1 MEIMDRRKFL
11 GTMTAA
17 TLLSSKLSWSAQGH
31 KIDKIGVQLYTVR
44 DDMKK
49 DMPGTLAKVAQIG
62 YREVEFAGYFNHSPQ
77 EVRAMLDQTG
87 LVSPAAHVDYALLGE
102 KWQETLDGAKVIGQS
117 YIVCPMVPDNIR
129 KQPDG
134 WKQVADAFNKAGA
147 VSKKNGLQF
156 AYHNHHFEFV
166 KENGKAPYDILLEE
180 TDSNLVKMEMDLC
193 WAVVGGADP
202 VAYFNRYPGRFPLVH
217 VKDMK
222 SIPKPAAGE
231 AYVPFEKLHPQ
242 MTDVGSGMIDWKR
255 IFAQADKAGIKH
267 YFVEHDEPQ
276 DAYAS
281 LRNSYNY
288 LHNLSV

>member
-1 MEIMDRRKFL
+1 MDRRKFL

-17 TLLSSKLSWSAQGH
+17 TLLANKVSWGATH
-31 KIDKIGVQLYTVR
+31 KIGNIGVQLYTVR
-44 DDMKK
+44 NDMKQ

-62 YREVEFAGYFNHSPQ
+62 YKEVEFAGYFDHSPK
-77 EVRAMLDQTG
+77 EVRAMLDQNG
-87 LVSPAAHVDYALLGE
+87 LVSPASHVDYKLLGD
-102 KWQETLDGAKVIGQS
+102 KWQETLDAAKVMGQS
-117 YIVCPMVPDNIR
+117 YIVCPMVPDDIR

-134 WKQVADAFNKAGA
+134 WKQVADTFNKAA
-147 VSKKNGLQF
+147 LVSKKNGLQF
-156 AYHNHHFEFV
+156 CYHNHHFEFA
-166 KENGKAPYDILLEE
+166 KTNGQIPYDVLLSA
-180 TDSNLVKMEMDLC
+180 TDPNLVKMEMDLC

-222 SIPKPAAGE
+222 SIPSPAPGE
-231 AYVPFEKLHPQ
+231 AYVPFEKLHPL

-255 IFAQADKAGIKH
+255 IFAQADQGGIKH
-267 YFVEHDEPQ
+267 YFVEHDEPK

-288 LHNLSV
+288 LHSLSV

>member
-1 MEIMDRRKFL
+1 
-11 GTMTAA
+11 
-17 TLLSSKLSWSAQGH
+17 
-31 KIDKIGVQLYTVR
+31 
-44 DDMKK
+44 
-49 DMPGTLAKVAQIG
+49 
-62 YREVEFAGYFNHSPQ
+62 
-77 EVRAMLDQTG
+77 
-87 LVSPAAHVDYALLGE
+87 VSPAAHVEYALLGE

-156 AYHNHHFEFV
+156 CYHNHHFEFV
-166 KENGKAPYDILLEE
+166 KENGKAPYDILLAE
-180 TDSNLVKMEMDLC
+180 TDPDLVKMEMDLC

-222 SIPKPAAGE
+222 SIPKPTAGE

-267 YFVEHDEPQ
+267 YFVEHDEPT

-281 LRNSYNY
+281 LRSSYNY